1 MTNQRSKTIAAG
13 VFVLFLMSLLAYG
26 CASAPVR
33 QQTEIPAKRPIS
45 EIVKED
51 VTYPIDAYD
60 PWEGMNRR
68 IYRFNAL
75 FDQYVFLPVV
85 DAYEFITPD
94 FIETGVSN
102 FFNNLHEIKPLSNSL
117 LQFKLKKFGLTLSR
131 VLINTTIGIG
141 GVMDVATSL
150 EVPKQNE
157 DFGQTLGFYGLRPGP
172 YLVLPIFGP
181 STLLD
186 TGGLVVDTVVYSV
199 MIDEILE
206 ELIDDNSD
214 EDLAKAGLTLFDAID
229 TRHQQSFRYYATGSP
244 FEYELIRMLYLKK
257 RQFQIAH

>member
-1 MTNQRSKTIAAG
+1 MINRLNQTTATG
-13 VFVLFLMSLLAYG
+13 VLLFFLISVLAYG
-26 CASAPVR
+26 CASTPVR

-45 EIVKED
+45 EIVKKD
-51 VTYPIDAYD
+51 VKYPIDAYD

-68 IYRFNAL
+68 IYKFNAL

-85 DAYEFITPD
+85 NAYEFITPD

-117 LQFKLKKFGLTLSR
+117 LQFKIKKFGLTLSR
-131 VLINTTIGIG
+131 VLINTTIGVG

-150 EVPKQNE
+150 DVPQQDE
-157 DFGQTLGFYGLRPGP
+157 DFGQTLRFYGLHPGP

-186 TGGLVVDTVVYSV
+186 SGGLLVDMVAYSL
-199 MIDEILE
+199 MIDEILDGI
-206 ELIDDNSD
+206 IDDDSD
-214 EDLAKAGLTLFDAID
+214 EDLAKAGLTLVDAID
-229 TRHQQSFRYYATGSP
+229 TRHQQSFRYYGTGSP
-244 FEYELIRMLYLKK
+244 FEYDLIRMLYLKK
-257 RQFQIAH
+257 RQFQIEN